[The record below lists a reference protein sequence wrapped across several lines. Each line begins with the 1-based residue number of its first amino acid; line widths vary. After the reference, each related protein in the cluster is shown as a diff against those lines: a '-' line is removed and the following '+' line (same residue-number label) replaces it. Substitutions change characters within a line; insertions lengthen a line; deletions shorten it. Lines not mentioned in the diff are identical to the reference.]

1 MVTHIISDNCLTG
14 VKMFIKSLEL
24 DNFKS
29 FGNKKTI
36 HFEKGFSIISG
47 PNGSGKSNIGDS
59 LLFVLGTRS
68 SKTIRADR
76 LSDLIHK
83 ASSSQRQKNYCK
95 VTITVDSER
104 EGLPDELRLTRI
116 SRELVK
122 EGEEYK
128 SNYYINDN
136 RAKRYE
142 VEEYLQ
148 RMQLFL
154 DSYSFVLQGDI
165 NNLVKMT
172 GFERRK
178 LLESIAGIESYNNQI
193 DKAKSDIDG
202 ILSNLKT
209 LEALK
214 TELSA
219 RVEMLRSQKEDA
231 VHFTT
236 VQAEI
241 QNLRS
246 TILQREVGGLENQ
259 IEVYSRKIEEL
270 KAEEKKLNER
280 KEQIGQTITSKTI
293 EIRAIEKEKEEIS
306 GDALKE
312 VQVKINQCRIDIAEK
327 KMKISDLGEEKEK
340 LISERKSLEE
350 DTETKKPEISQ
361 FNSSLVSLRSDL
373 NKIREEI
380 SAKKNELSLL
390 TRQDE
395 DLAGDFYKIKLELEK
410 SDQII
415 ASLNLEIEGLKVSS
429 DDLNTKKSSKTNDL
443 INLENRKA
451 DLEFEIRDA
460 KWRIRNNSDTVS
472 DKRKQLESLNKRFY
486 DLRKVISEKSREKD
500 ELSRQINEN
509 GREYEKLLSISS
521 RSHSGTSKASQVI
534 NSARSSGEI
543 GGIIGTVR
551 DLITFDDNVRSAV
564 EASAGARLNSFV
576 VTDDGVAEQCL
587 NLLKRERAGK
597 LTFLPLNK
605 MASGRPRGKAILVR
619 NSGDSLGYLSESL
632 RYDSVYENVIW
643 YCFQDTLLMKDIA
656 ISRKNMGGVRMVTL
670 DGDIFEASG
679 AITGG
684 FTEKKNDAANVEE
697 KLSRLNSTINEQNS
711 RLAQL
716 TAELNQLQ
724 DEMHEVGIKVAEL
737 SKTEGSNSKEFEDL
751 NKAIQVNEPKL
762 IEVSNAIKHMQDE
775 IGGLESSLS
784 EKSSRISALREDL
797 SKETEKREKIYKKIE
812 KVSPETIARKR
823 ELETVIED
831 LSSKETG
838 LNQQIS
844 NLVSE
849 IRLYEATL
857 KENGKNISK
866 MNERL
871 KAIDKLVSA
880 LETDV
885 TNLGYDMSKFR
896 AMEEQLDARNKEF
909 NSRISALNSEI
920 DTMRSSSESIMGDIG
935 SNHDNLITL
944 GTKLD
949 NMIVKLNDAKEELE
963 KAQGTP
969 IQTEMSSTEM
979 KNQITLLEKEIEA
992 LGPINLRAIDE
1003 FDQENSNLEKMGTEI
1018 GRLNDERKDLENLM
1032 QKLNEQKKIVFNR
1045 LFKDIN
1051 QKMNSIYYILS
1062 DGGEAGLE
1070 ISDESD
1076 PLNSEIYIKARPKG
1090 TNFSKIEALSGGE
1103 KSLTALAFIMAVQR
1117 INPSPIY
1124 YLDEVDMF
1132 LDGSN
1137 AERIGRM
1144 FRENSYTSQ
1153 ILVVTLKNS
1162 VLKYADS
1169 IIGVTSFDD
1178 ENSEV
1183 FEKGLR
1189 SDKDQDELKKN
1200 SGSSEN
1206 GDGKL
1211 DKGDGGDE
1219 NKD

>member
-429 DDLNTKKSSKTNDL
+429 DDLNAKKSSKTNDL

-831 LSSKETG
+831 LLSKETG

>member
-460 KWRIRNNSDTVS
+460 KWRIKNNSDTVN

-534 NSARSSGEI
+534 NSARSSGEV

-697 KLSRLNSTINEQNS
+697 KLSRLNSTINDQNS

>member
-429 DDLNTKKSSKTNDL
+429 DDLNAKKSSKTNDL

-697 KLSRLNSTINEQNS
+697 KLSRLNSTINDQNS

-831 LSSKETG
+831 LLSKETG

-849 IRLYEATL
+849 TRLYEATL

>member
-429 DDLNTKKSSKTNDL
+429 DDLNAKKSSKTNDL

-460 KWRIRNNSDTVS
+460 KWRIKNNSDTVN

-831 LSSKETG
+831 LLSKETG

-849 IRLYEATL
+849 TRLYEATL

-1070 ISDESD
+1070 ISDISD

>member
-1 MVTHIISDNCLTG
+1 MVTHIISDNCQTG
-14 VKMFIKSLEL
+14 IKMFIKSLEL

-83 ASSSQRQKNYCK
+83 ASASQRQKNYCK

-104 EGLPDELRLTRI
+104 DGLPDDLRLTRI
-116 SRELVK
+116 TRELVK
-122 EGEEYK
+122 EGEDYK
-128 SNYYINDN
+128 SNYYINEN

-165 NNLVKMT
+165 NNLIKMT

-214 TELSA
+214 SDLSA
-219 RVEMLRSQKEDA
+219 RVEMLRLQREDA
-231 VHFTT
+231 VHFNA
-236 VQAEI
+236 VQSRV
-241 QNLRS
+241 QNLRA
-246 TILQREVGGLENQ
+246 TIMQREVGGLENQ
-259 IEVYSRKIEEL
+259 IDVYSRKIDEL
-270 KAEEKKLNER
+270 KVAEKRLNEQ
-280 KEQIGQTITSKTI
+280 KEQIAELISERTS
-293 EIRAIEKEKEEIS
+293 EIKAIEKEKEEIS

-312 VQVKINQCRIDIAEK
+312 VQAKINQCRIDIAER
-327 KMKISDLGEEKEK
+327 KMKLSDLGEERDK
-340 LISERKSLEE
+340 LISEKEALDQDSGAKKS
-350 DTETKKPEISQ
+350 EISEL
-361 FNSSLVSLRSDL
+361 NSSLASVKSEFE
-373 NKIREEI
+373 KVGYEI
-380 SAKKNELSLL
+380 SVKKTELSAL
-390 TRQDE
+390 TKQDE
-395 DLAGDFYKIKLELEK
+395 DLAGDFYKIQLELKK
-410 SDQII
+410 SDEII
-415 ASLNLEIEGLKVSS
+415 ASLNLEIEGLKGIS
-429 DDLNTKKSSKTNDL
+429 DELTSKKNSKTNEL
-443 INLENRKA
+443 VNLESRKA

-460 KWRIRNNSDTVS
+460 KWRIKNNSDSVN

-486 DLRKVISEKSREKD
+486 DLRKVISERSREKD
-500 ELSRQINEN
+500 ELSRHINEN
-509 GREYEKLLSISS
+509 GREYEKLLSLSS
-521 RSHSGTSKASQVI
+521 RSHSGLSKASQVI
-534 NSARSSGEI
+534 NSARSSGDI
-543 GGIIGTVR
+543 SGIIGTVR

-564 EASAGARLNSFV
+564 EAAAGARLNSFV
-576 VTDDGVAEQCL
+576 VTNDEVAEQCL
-587 NLLKRERAGK
+587 NLLKREKAGK

-619 NSGDSLGYLSESL
+619 NSGESIGYVSESL
-632 RYDSVYENVIW
+632 HYESLYENVIW

-656 ISRKNMGGVRMVTL
+656 VSRKNMGGVRMVTL

-684 FTEKKNDAANVEE
+684 FTEKRTDGSNIEE
-697 KLSRLNSTINEQNS
+697 KLSKLNSIINEQNS
-711 RLAQL
+711 RLIQL
-716 TAELNQLQ
+716 TSELNELQ

-737 SKTEGSNSKEFEDL
+737 SKTEGSNSKEYEAL
-751 NKAIQVNEPKL
+751 NNTIQVNEQKL
-762 IEVSNAIKHMQDE
+762 IETGEAVKHLQDE
-775 IGGLESSLS
+775 INDLDTLLS
-784 EKSSRISALREDL
+784 ENGSKISTLKENL
-797 SKETEKREKIYKKIE
+797 SKETERREKIYKRIE
-812 KVSPETIARKR
+812 KVSPETISRKR
-823 ELETVIED
+823 ELESSIEGL
-831 LSSKETG
+831 LSTENN
-838 LNQQIS
+838 LNQKIS

-849 IRLYEATL
+849 IKMCEIAVRENAKNTL
-857 KENGKNISK
+857 KIE
-866 MNERL
+866 ERL
-871 KAIDKLVSA
+871 DSIGKLVST
-880 LETDV
+880 LETEL
-885 TNLGYDMSKFR
+885 TNLSYEMTKFR
-896 AMEEQLDARNKEF
+896 TMEEQLDARNKEF
-909 NSRISALNSEI
+909 NTRISEINSEI
-920 DTMRSSSESIMGDIG
+920 ESMRSRSEGILGEIG

-944 GTKLD
+944 GTRLD
-949 NMIVKLNDAKEELE
+949 NMVLKLKEAREELG

-979 KNQITLLEKEIEA
+979 KNQIVTLEKEIESM
-992 LGPINLRAIDE
+992 GPINLRAIE
-1003 FDQENSNLEKMGTEI
+1003 EYDQENSNLEKMIGEI
-1018 GRLNDERKDLENLM
+1018 SRLNDERRDLENLM
-1032 QKLNEQKKIVFNR
+1032 QKLNDQKKIVFNR

-1070 ISDESD
+1070 ISDEND
-1076 PLNSEIYIKARPKG
+1076 PLNSEVYIKARPKG

-1124 YLDEVDMF
+1124 YLDEIDMY
-1132 LDGSN
+1132 LDGAN
-1137 AERIGRM
+1137 AERIGKM

-1153 ILVVTLKNS
+1153 ILVVTLKSS

-1189 SDKDQDELKKN
+1189 SDKEQHELKKDN
-1200 SGSSEN
+1200 EHLDDGKGSPGNEN
-1206 GDGKL
+1206 GGDD
-1211 DKGDGGDE
+1211 DKD
-1219 NKD
+1219 

>member
-429 DDLNTKKSSKTNDL
+429 DDLNAKKSSKTNDL

-831 LSSKETG
+831 LLSKETG

-849 IRLYEATL
+849 TRLYEATL

-1070 ISDESD
+1070 ISDISD

>member
-429 DDLNTKKSSKTNDL
+429 DDLNAKKSSKTNDL

-460 KWRIRNNSDTVS
+460 KWRIKNNSDTVN

-697 KLSRLNSTINEQNS
+697 KLSRLNSTINDQNS

-831 LSSKETG
+831 LLSKETG

-849 IRLYEATL
+849 TRLYEATL
-857 KENGKNISK
+857 KENGKNIFK

>member
-429 DDLNTKKSSKTNDL
+429 DDLNAKKSSKTNDL

-831 LSSKETG
+831 LLSKETG

-849 IRLYEATL
+849 TRLYEATL
-857 KENGKNISK
+857 KENDKNISK

-1070 ISDESD
+1070 ISDISD

>member
-202 ILSNLKT
+202 IVSNLKT

-415 ASLNLEIEGLKVSS
+415 ASLNLEIDGLKVSS
-429 DDLNTKKSSKTNDL
+429 DDLNAKKSSKTNDL

-460 KWRIRNNSDTVS
+460 KWRIKNNSDTVN

-534 NSARSSGEI
+534 NSARSSGEV

-697 KLSRLNSTINEQNS
+697 KLSRLNSTINDQNS

-979 KNQITLLEKEIEA
+979 KNQITLLEREIEA

-1018 GRLNDERKDLENLM
+1018 GRLNDERKDLESLM

-1200 SGSSEN
+1200 SGSSED
-1206 GDGKL
+1206 GDERL

>member
-83 ASSSQRQKNYCK
+83 ASSSQRQKNYCR

-350 DTETKKPEISQ
+350 DTETKKLEISQ

-460 KWRIRNNSDTVS
+460 KWRIKNNSDTVN

-534 NSARSSGEI
+534 NGARSSGEV

-697 KLSRLNSTINEQNS
+697 KLSRLNSTINDQNS

-831 LSSKETG
+831 LLSKETG

-979 KNQITLLEKEIEA
+979 KNQITLLEREIEA

>member
-429 DDLNTKKSSKTNDL
+429 DDLNAKKSSKTNDL

-697 KLSRLNSTINEQNS
+697 KLSRLNSTINDQNS

-1070 ISDESD
+1070 ISDISD

>member
-429 DDLNTKKSSKTNDL
+429 DDLNAKKSSKTNDL

-460 KWRIRNNSDTVS
+460 KWRIKNNSDTVN

-534 NSARSSGEI
+534 NSARSSGEV

-831 LSSKETG
+831 LLSKETG

-849 IRLYEATL
+849 TRLYEATL

>member
-104 EGLPDELRLTRI
+104 EGLTDELRLTRI

-429 DDLNTKKSSKTNDL
+429 DDLNAKKSSKTNDL

-460 KWRIRNNSDTVS
+460 KWRIKNNSDTVN

-534 NSARSSGEI
+534 NSARSSGEV

-697 KLSRLNSTINEQNS
+697 KLSRLNSTINDQNS

-849 IRLYEATL
+849 VRLYEATL

>member
-429 DDLNTKKSSKTNDL
+429 DDLNAKKSSKTNDL

-460 KWRIRNNSDTVS
+460 KWRIRNNSDTVN

-831 LSSKETG
+831 LLSKETG

-849 IRLYEATL
+849 TRLYEATL

>member
-83 ASSSQRQKNYCK
+83 ASSSQRQKNYCR

-246 TILQREVGGLENQ
+246 TILHREVGGLENQ

-460 KWRIRNNSDTVS
+460 KWRIKNNSDTVN

-697 KLSRLNSTINEQNS
+697 KLSRLNSTINDQNS

-849 IRLYEATL
+849 TRLYEATL

-979 KNQITLLEKEIEA
+979 KNQITLLEREIEA

-1018 GRLNDERKDLENLM
+1018 GRLNDERKDLESLM

>member
-429 DDLNTKKSSKTNDL
+429 DDLNAKKSSKTNDL

-831 LSSKETG
+831 LLSKETG

-849 IRLYEATL
+849 TRLYEATL

-1070 ISDESD
+1070 ISDISD

-1200 SGSSEN
+1200 SGSSED
-1206 GDGKL
+1206 GEGKL

>member
-270 KAEEKKLNER
+270 KVEEKKLNER

-429 DDLNTKKSSKTNDL
+429 DDLNARKSSKTNDL

-460 KWRIRNNSDTVS
+460 KWRIKNNSDTVN

-534 NSARSSGEI
+534 NSARSSGEV

-697 KLSRLNSTINEQNS
+697 KLSRLNSTINDQNS

-857 KENGKNISK
+857 KENSKNISK

-885 TNLGYDMSKFR
+885 MNLGYDMSKFR

-1189 SDKDQDELKKN
+1189 SDKDHDELKKN
-1200 SGSSEN
+1200 SGSSED

>member
-202 ILSNLKT
+202 IVSNLKT

-246 TILQREVGGLENQ
+246 TILHREVGGLENQ

-697 KLSRLNSTINEQNS
+697 KLSRLNSTINDQNS

>member
-429 DDLNTKKSSKTNDL
+429 DDLNAKKSSKTNDL

-460 KWRIRNNSDTVS
+460 KWRIKNNSDTVN

-697 KLSRLNSTINEQNS
+697 KLSRLNSTINDQNS

-857 KENGKNISK
+857 KENGKNIFK

-1070 ISDESD
+1070 ISDISD

-1200 SGSSEN
+1200 SGSSED
-1206 GDGKL
+1206 GEGKL

>member
-104 EGLPDELRLTRI
+104 EGLTDELRLTRI

-429 DDLNTKKSSKTNDL
+429 DDLNAKKSSKTNDL

-460 KWRIRNNSDTVS
+460 KWRIKNNSDTVN

-697 KLSRLNSTINEQNS
+697 KLSRLNSTINDQNS

>member
-429 DDLNTKKSSKTNDL
+429 DDLNAKKSSKTNDL

-831 LSSKETG
+831 LLSKETG

-849 IRLYEATL
+849 TRLYEATL

-979 KNQITLLEKEIEA
+979 KNQITLLEREIEA